1 MRTSI
6 LDWRH
11 YPTIARIANMAACDV
26 GRGSETLMTYSRGD
40 LFHAARHLVS
50 GRVGRSGRNGLPAR
64 ALVVTGFFIPK
75 ADQPAAETDGPLG
88 ALEVCMALRAI
99 GGDAWLVSDECCEPV
114 IRPAALGFLPEDH
127 VLIAPDVS
135 DSPESDNWSMNSA
148 PRLSDS
154 GESDKRA
161 HGGTP
166 FDAWLNRVIDLV
178 RAEGISTLIYIERVG
193 PARDGNPHNMRGI
206 DITEW
211 TAPLSQ
217 LTLMG
222 LHTIGVGDG
231 GNEIGMGRVEDYA
244 IEGVVDHGMD
254 IACTVST
261 DQLVVAGTSNWGA
274 HALVCAMRALG
285 RTEVDPYMEVEWQ
298 RVVLDAI
305 VAHGGLDGVHMTN
318 VATVDGLDSDRYFAE
333 ITALASVARR

>member
-11 YPTIARIANMAACDV
+11 YPAIARIANMAACDV

-50 GRVGRSGRNGLPAR
+50 GRTGRSGRNGLPAR
-64 ALVVTGFFIPK
+64 ELVVTGFFIPK

-231 GNEIGMGRVEDYA
+231 GNEIGHRGRGGPRYGYRVHGVDGPACGGGHVELGRSCVGVRHARVRPHGGGSVYGGRVA
-244 IEGVVDHGMD
+244 ARGVGCD
-254 IACTVST
+254 C
-261 DQLVVAGTSNWGA
+261 
-274 HALVCAMRALG
+274 CAWWA
-285 RTEVDPYMEVEWQ
+285 
-298 RVVLDAI
+298 
-305 VAHGGLDGVHMTN
+305 
-318 VATVDGLDSDRYFAE
+318 
-333 ITALASVARR
+333 

>member
-26 GRGSETLMTYSRGD
+26 GRDSETLMTYSRGD

-50 GRVGRSGRNGLPAR
+50 GRTGRSGRNGLPAR

-154 GESDKRA
+154 GESDMR
-161 HGGTP
+161 
-166 FDAWLNRVIDLV
+166 
-178 RAEGISTLIYIERVG
+178 
-193 PARDGNPHNMRGI
+193 RDG
-206 DITEW
+206 
-211 TAPLSQ
+211 
-217 LTLMG
+217 
-222 LHTIGVGDG
+222 
-231 GNEIGMGRVEDYA
+231 
-244 IEGVVDHGMD
+244 
-254 IACTVST
+254 
-261 DQLVVAGTSNWGA
+261 
-274 HALVCAMRALG
+274 
-285 RTEVDPYMEVEWQ
+285 
-298 RVVLDAI
+298 
-305 VAHGGLDGVHMTN
+305 
-318 VATVDGLDSDRYFAE
+318 
-333 ITALASVARR
+333 

>member
-1 MRTSI
+1 
-6 LDWRH
+6 
-11 YPTIARIANMAACDV
+11 
-26 GRGSETLMTYSRGD
+26 
-40 LFHAARHLVS
+40 
-50 GRVGRSGRNGLPAR
+50 
-64 ALVVTGFFIPK
+64 
-75 ADQPAAETDGPLG
+75 
-88 ALEVCMALRAI
+88 MALRAI

-298 RVVLDAI
+298 RMVLDAI

-333 ITALASVARR
+333 IMALASVARR